1 LGDLEMSKFEVSF
14 NGRPEDLL
22 REIGMSLNGLIRKLV
37 GENGTK
43 PIRSTFIRPENA
55 EVGWIREHVVLQV
68 AFALHQKPEEKCQIS
83 ELMARVREVYK
94 DDIKR
99 WIEDNREKLAEVG
112 FLRLDEENVRF
123 DRFGRRVS

>member
-1 LGDLEMSKFEVSF
+1 MSTFTVSF

-43 PIRSTFIRPENA
+43 PIKSTFMRPENA
-55 EVGWIREHVVLQV
+55 EVDWIREHVVLQV
-68 AFALHQKPEEKCQIS
+68 AIALHQRPNEQREIAVLKIKVRDTYKPEIQE
-83 ELMARVREVYK
+83 
-94 DDIKR
+94 

-112 FLRLDEENVRF
+112 FLQVDEENVPIKF

>member
-1 LGDLEMSKFEVSF
+1 MTQFNVSF

-43 PIRSTFIRPENA
+43 PIKSTFMRPENA
-55 EVGWIREHVVLQV
+55 EVGWIRKHVVNQV
-68 AFALHQKPEEKCQIS
+68 AFALHQRPNENRDIAV
-83 ELMARVREVYK
+83 LMILVEREYK
-94 DDIKR
+94 GEVDQ

-112 FLRLDEENVRF
+112 FVQLDEEPAKF